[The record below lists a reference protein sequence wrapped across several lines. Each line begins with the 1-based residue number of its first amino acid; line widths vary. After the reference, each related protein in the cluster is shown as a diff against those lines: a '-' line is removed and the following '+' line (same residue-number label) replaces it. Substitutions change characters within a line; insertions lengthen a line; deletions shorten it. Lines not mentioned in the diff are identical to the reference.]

1 MKGAR
6 SRRYSAY
13 KYQVHIAT
21 VANNPSRMGLT
32 RDHIVPVS
40 FGFKHDISP
49 VLMGSPENI
58 EYVSLNANIQKGQ
71 RLTPEAIAIL
81 KKWGEEYPEIADKA
95 EAYEMKLNV

>member
-13 KYQVHIAT
+13 KYQVHMAT
-21 VANNPSRMGLT
+21 VVNNPSRMGLT

-40 FGFKHDISP
+40 FGFKHDIPP

-58 EYVSLNANIQKGQ
+58 EYVSLNVNIQKGQ

-81 KKWGEEYPEIADKA
+81 KKWGKSTLRLQTRQ
-95 EAYEMKLNV
+95 KHTN